1 MSYGDNKANEKEVS
15 LNILQNQMNI
25 LLIQVNYLKNVACT
39 RENVLQLA
47 ISSQELTDTANQL
60 YEQMKG

>member
-1 MSYGDNKANEKEVS
+1 MSYGDNRANEKEVS
-15 LNILQNQMNI
+15 LNILQNQMNV

-39 RENVLQLA
+39 PETVLQLS